1 MSLEQ
6 SVLPNPTLPES
17 SISPCRS
24 RNGCQQC
31 RQRKRKCDEQHP
43 RCLACIERDL
53 PCNWQRNPSRRRQL
67 ARRSHNFNKDFTL
80 PQEMQPLVTVFA
92 IPSTPIQE
100 RLLSYFNTNGP
111 LWLTSGGNVE
121 ASSGVIIPVA
131 LQSPLVMNCLLTVA
145 AGDLAKYQPANTEM
159 NSLACGFYGQAIAGI
174 HSALKNKISSTLQP
188 GLTSP
193 GKSSSYSGSN
203 SHHSSN
209 NPGPHP
215 SAQLGDELLLAV
227 ILLCVHEAVNFSTI
241 SRIFPHLV
249 AAVTLCNGQSFA
261 SDTLNT
267 ELRGLFF
274 EVLCYL
280 LTLTSFSH
288 GHSLPLHLITP
299 RVFTTL
305 FSAPEGYKGVLLGN
319 QCREIFSLILRVSML
334 QRRLISP
341 FDLDETNVTELRDL
355 KSQLE
360 RGYTTNIKTEE
371 TAASNDMAVS
381 ELYRIACLIYVE
393 KMLNAELEDS
403 SEAIQNEIALFIST
417 LNSVPPS
424 SPANNILTWPL
435 FVAGMSAIVP
445 SHRRLIIGRLK
456 RNYESWWRSDILSKS
471 ADLLSQKWKQDD
483 SMEDGTISRR
493 IGTIATQWPGV
504 GNHMADFPVA
514 LL

>member
-1 MSLEQ
+1 MPLEQ
-6 SVLPNPTLPES
+6 SSWPNPALPES
-17 SISPCRS
+17 SVSPCRS

-43 RCLACIERDL
+43 RCLACIERGL

-92 IPSTPIQE
+92 VPSTPIQE
-100 RLLSYFNTNGP
+100 RLLSYFHTNGP

-131 LQSPLVMNCLLTVA
+131 LQSPLIMNCVLTVA
-145 AGDLAKYQPANTEM
+145 AGDLGKYQPANTDM
-159 NSLACGFYGQAIAGI
+159 TSLACGFYGQAVAGI
-174 HSALKNKISSTLQP
+174 HSALKNELSPTLQP
-188 GLTSP
+188 ASYSP
-193 GKSSSYSGSN
+193 GKSASESGSSNHN
-203 SHHSSN
+203 SLN
-209 NPGPHP
+209 VRG
-215 SAQLGDELLLAV
+215 AQLGDELLLAV

-249 AAVTLCNGQSFA
+249 AAVTLCNDHPFA
-261 SDTLNT
+261 GDTRNT

-305 FSAPEGYKGVLLGN
+305 FSAPDGYKGVLLGN

-334 QRRLISP
+334 QRRLTSP
-341 FDLDETNVTELRDL
+341 YDLDETSAVELRDL

-360 RGYTTNIKTEE
+360 RGFTTNVRKDE
-371 TAASNDMAVS
+371 AAACDEIAIS
-381 ELYRIACLIYVE
+381 ELYRLACLIYVE
-393 KMLNAELEDS
+393 KMLDAERKDN
-403 SEAIQNEIALFIST
+403 SEAMQNKMALFIST

-435 FVAGMSAIVP
+435 FVAGMSSVVP

-483 SMEDGTISRR
+483 SIEDGTISRR
-493 IGTIATQWPGV
+493 TGTIATQWPGI